1 MQQQTLSQ
9 MLCQLPCFKKLK
21 VTDINEINTGLSQP
35 CFRVEYKN
43 NFYFAKYVSP
53 NSTEALASQIAANHN
68 ISPHLV
74 YVGNNW
80 LITEFIVGEGLDT
93 VIQSEVAKI
102 ATMLTLLSRCHRID
116 YALQYNALEPLDNL
130 QTTNQLNL
138 ESVDQKTTKIQ
149 MPTLDISNTIS
160 ELFENITCNDVLLNN
175 LMSLSKVLQ
184 QNLTNVN
191 ITLGSIEQVLCHGD
205 ANFSNAMQ
213 LKYPQL
219 NSVAV
224 HKLIDFE
231 CACIAPVD
239 FDLAMLMAVNEIERA
254 KIALIN
260 DQYISI
266 NQAHLAANNIAD
278 IVDNSLVNKQYMAI
292 PSILLVTCYYDLS
305 ILINCLWY
313 LSKYKDTSQVNY
325 KILAKKQIML
335 LPMCHPQ
342 VNNILDEMR

>member
-68 ISPHLV
+68 ISPHVV

-80 LITEFIVGEGLDT
+80 LITEFIVGEGLDK

-102 ATMLTLLSRCHRID
+102 TTMLTLLSRCHRID
-116 YALQYNALEPLDNL
+116 YAFQYNALEPLDNL
-130 QTTNQLNL
+130 QTTNQFNL

-149 MPTLDISNTIS
+149 IPTLDISNTIS

-175 LMSLSKVLQ
+175 LMSLSMVLQ
-184 QNLTNVN
+184 QN
-191 ITLGSIEQVLCHGD
+191 
-205 ANFSNAMQ
+205 
-213 LKYPQL
+213 
-219 NSVAV
+219 
-224 HKLIDFE
+224 LIDFE

-266 NQAHLAANNIAD
+266 NQAHLAANNTVD

-292 PSILLVTCYYDLS
+292 PSILLVTRYYDLS

-313 LSKYKDTSQVNY
+313 LSKYKDTSQVKY

>member
-1 MQQQTLSQ
+1 MQQQTLRQ

-35 CFRVEYKN
+35 CFRVEYEN
-43 NFYFAKYVSP
+43 NFYFAKYVNS
-53 NSTEALASQIAANHN
+53 NSTEAMASQIAANYK
-68 ISPHLV
+68 ISPHVV

-93 VIQSEVAKI
+93 AIQSVVDKLI
-102 ATMLTLLSRCHRID
+102 TMLTLLSRCHCID
-116 YALQYNALEPLDNL
+116 YASQYNALEPLANL
-130 QTTNQLNL
+130 QTTNHLNP
-138 ESVDQKTTKIQ
+138 ESVDQKTTKIEI
-149 MPTLDISNTIS
+149 PTLDIANTIS
-160 ELFENITCNDVLLNN
+160 ELFENITGNDVLLNN
-175 LMSLSKVLQ
+175 LLSLSNVLQ
-184 QNLTNVN
+184 QNLKNVN
-191 ITLGSIEQVLCHGD
+191 ITLGSIEQVFCHGD

-254 KIALIN
+254 KVTVMI
-260 DQYISI
+260 DQYYAI
-266 NQAHLAANNIAD
+266 NKSHLAANNIAN
-278 IVDNSLVNKQYMAI
+278 IVDNSLPNKQNMAI
-292 PSILLVTCYYDLS
+292 PSTVMVTCYYDLS

-313 LSKYKDTSQVNY
+313 LSKFQDSSQEIYKN
-325 KILAKKQIML
+325 LAKKQIML
-335 LPMCHPQ
+335 LPTCHPQ